1 MLDKKLNSPAPGKYD
16 MNKTFGSFG
25 RHSTFGDHPKYK
37 EYMSVKKGLL
47 PGPGA
52 YVSPDLFGDTLPNS
66 LNARA
71 VGQRMSKAKN
81 RFYTPLNR
89 RTDPAPGQYNPKTTI

>member
-1 MLDKKLNSPAPGKYD
+1 

-25 RHSTFGDHPKYK
+25 RHSTFGSKPSYSKH
-37 EYMSVKKGLL
+37 MSAKKALL

-52 YVSPDLFGDTLPNS
+52 YVTPDLFDDKQIVSS
-66 LNARA
+66 LNTRA

-81 RFYTPLNR
+81 RFFTPLNR